1 MTHILAC
8 ATFAFLLVI
17 VGEAH
22 AQYRPPPPAPRL
34 PPLTSSNTRNIYA
47 PWIQSNAAH
56 RNAAGSS
63 SLGSNS
69 LRPHAIAPA
78 RLRAMP
84 LPLDT
89 LQSGLPNPVMP
100 PSLFSTPYGPN
111 LSRPSGAPVLPFG
124 SSRYYYHR

>member
-1 MTHILAC
+1 MTRILAG
-8 ATFAFLLVI
+8 AIFFFLLI
-17 VGEAH
+17 TVGQAQ

-34 PPLTSSNTRNIYA
+34 SPLTSSNTRNIYA
-47 PWIQSNAAH
+47 PWTQSNAAH
-56 RNAAGSS
+56 SNGAGSS

-69 LRPHAIAPA
+69 LKPHAIAPA
-78 RLRAMP
+78 PLRAVP

-89 LQSGLPNPVMP
+89 LQSSQANPILP

-111 LSRPSGAPVLPFG
+111 LSRPSGTPVVPFG